1 MSLVDENDIVIKVSS
16 DEEDNCEDDNCED
29 DKTAQPTAVR

>member
-16 DEEDNCEDDNCED
+16 DEEDNCEDD
-29 DKTAQPTAVR
+29 KTAQPTAVR